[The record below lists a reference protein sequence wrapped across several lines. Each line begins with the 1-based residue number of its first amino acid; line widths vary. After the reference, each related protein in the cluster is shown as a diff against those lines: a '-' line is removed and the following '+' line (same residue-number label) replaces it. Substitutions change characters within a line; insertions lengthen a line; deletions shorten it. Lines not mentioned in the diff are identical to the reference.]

1 VISSRSF
8 PTDAARPQRRHLR
21 TALAAIS
28 VALLLLAGCAA
39 QMEHRR
45 AEELMSKG
53 NRNEAIEALKRVS
66 TMEPENA
73 AYRAEYL
80 NQRNS
85 AVLDLLAQ
93 AEREVADGSLDSAL
107 LHYRDVTRLEP
118 GNQRATAGVRTLEAE
133 RRAGPQ
139 IDSAERLLQ
148 ANQIDPALE
157 LVRRVIQELPQQSRA
172 LALQRRLEEKRDAQR
187 QAREEELAARAAF
200 KRPVTLQFRDT
211 PLRMVFE
218 AIARAGKINVIVDRE
233 VKNDARATIFVKD
246 ASIEDTLDVILIQN
260 QLEKRVLNSN
270 TLLIY
275 PATAARQKELSELK
289 VRSFQLSNIDA
300 SFMANIVKTMV
311 KTKDIVTDPKS
322 NVMVVRDTP
331 EAVALV
337 ERLVAANDLP
347 DPEVMLEVEVLEV
360 STTRMSE
367 IGVKLPTSFTVSTPS
382 GSASTGTGTGTTG
395 GSLTYGQLRAL
406 ARDDLLVSPLS
417 ATLNLMLQDGDT
429 NVLASPRIRTRNKE
443 KARIL
448 VGDKLPIITN
458 LISPQQAGQ
467 NSVLTGSIQYVD
479 VGIKLEVEPQVYT
492 DGDVGIKLNLEVSNV
507 NGTLQTQSGTAYQIG
522 TRSASTSLRLRD
534 GETQIM
540 GGLISDDDRNSAQ
553 KVPGLGQL
561 PVVGRLFSNH
571 SGNLTKREIVLS
583 ITPRIIRPQAI
594 ADPRYSD
601 AWSGTET
608 SVRDR
613 ALRLEPTDVIKA
625 TSTLSVPAA
634 PAALGTAPAAR
645 PLVPGQV
652 PAPAPAPVPLPVPA
666 PAAAAGKAPGTD
678 VPATDG
684 SDVPSPGD
692 GAKPASGAAAVGTG
706 AAAAGAGA
714 AVPAAASA
722 PVSSTMPGINQP
734 TVRPQ
739 PGRVP
744 MAPINNGPS
753 LLDNSQ
759 SPGVK
764 P

>member
-1 VISSRSF
+1 VISSRRF
-8 PTDAARPQRRHLR
+8 PTDAARPPRSRAR
-21 TALAAIS
+21 TALAPIS
-28 VALLLLAGCAA
+28 VALMLLAGCAA
-39 QMEHRR
+39 QIEHRR
-45 AEELMSKG
+45 AEELMSTG
-53 NRNEAIEALKRVS
+53 NRTEAIEALKRVS

-93 AEREVADGSLDSAL
+93 AEGEVADGSLDAAL
-107 LHYRDVTRLEP
+107 YHYRDVARLEP
-118 GNQRATAGVRTLEAE
+118 GNQRAKAGVRSLEAE

-139 IDSAERLLQ
+139 LDSAERLLQ

-157 LVRRVIQELPQQSRA
+157 LVRRVLQELPQQPRA
-172 LALQRRLEEKRDAQR
+172 AALQRTLEEKRDAQR

-289 VRSFQLSNIDA
+289 VRSFQLSNIEA
-300 SFMANIVKTMV
+300 AFMANIVKTMV

-382 GSASTGTGTGTTG
+382 GKTSIGTGTGTGTGTSVTG

-406 ARDDLLVSPLS
+406 TRDDLLVSPLS

-601 AWSGTET
+601 AWSGTES

-613 ALRLEPTDVIKA
+613 PLRLEPTDVIKA
-625 TSTLSVPAA
+625 TSTVSVPAN
-634 PAALGTAPAAR
+634 PAAPGTGPAPR
-645 PLVPGQV
+645 PVVPGQ
-652 PAPAPAPVPLPVPA
+652 APAPATVPMPA
-666 PAAAAGKAPGTD
+666 PAADGTE
-678 VPATDG
+678 VPPA
-684 SDVPSPGD
+684 GD
-692 GAKPASGAAAVGTG
+692 GAKPAPG

-714 AVPAAASA
+714 AAAGAGTAVPAPSAAPTA
-722 PVSSTMPGINQP
+722 PANPTMPGINQP
-734 TVRPQ
+734 SVRPQ
-739 PGRVP
+739 PGRLP
-744 MAPINNGPS
+744 MAPVNNGPS

-759 SPGVK
+759 SPGAK